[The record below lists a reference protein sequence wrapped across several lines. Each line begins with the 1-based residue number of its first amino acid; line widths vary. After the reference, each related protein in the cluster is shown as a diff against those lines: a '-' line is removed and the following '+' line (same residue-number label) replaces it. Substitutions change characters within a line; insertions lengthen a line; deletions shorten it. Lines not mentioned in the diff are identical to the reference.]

1 NLSKLLGVEE
11 SKAHLYEA
19 KGANWTCLDGS
30 ATIPYEAINDDF
42 CDCADGSDEPGTSA
56 CLNGKFY
63 CRNVGHIPS
72 YIPSSRV
79 NDGICDEYDGKIK
92 CPNIC
97 KEASAEYHKKL
108 KEIENLRAQG
118 IRIRNGYIEDGK
130 KLRIQREAE
139 LNRLRTEL
147 EAAKIRV
154 REREA
159 ALKKIEAR
167 KTDTEQSGSK

>member
-1 NLSKLLGVEE
+1 
-11 SKAHLYEA
+11 AHLYEA

-42 CDCADGSDEPGTSA
+42 CDCADGSDEPE
-56 CLNGKFY
+56 C
-63 CRNVGHIPS
+63 C
-72 YIPSSRV
+72 
-79 NDGICDEYDGKIK
+79 DGSDEYDGKIK

-154 REREA
+154 REREEM
-159 ALKKIEAR
+159 LWEIKDDVLELFGL
-167 KTDTEQSGSK
+167 QSYDKSNRSY